1 MAPSGWNTPGLA
13 VNENGDYED
22 RNGTI
27 VDCKTKENTR
37 TTIKPTTTKKYSV
50 ANDPYE
56 QLFTAAFGGDD
67 LSDDMRN
74 YMSAMYATTPSTASK
89 SNSGRS
95 HTSSVV
101 GKLIEDHRVITELA
115 KEQGEIIQEV
125 VSDMEI
131 FQKIEENQNLIDDRL
146 NEMEFK
152 IKETEFKIKEVHE
165 NFENSMMD
173 IDARLEYLESKE
185 NV

>member
-74 YMSAMYATTPSTASK
+74 YMSTMYATTRPTVSSN
-89 SNSGRS
+89 NSGS
-95 HTSSVV
+95 TSYTSSVV
-101 GKLIEDHRVITELA
+101 GKLMEDHKVITELA
-115 KEQGEIIQEV
+115 KEQGEAIQEV

-152 IKETEFKIKEVHE
+152 IKEVVE
-165 NFENSMMD
+165 NFENSMLD

>member
-13 VNENGDYED
+13 VNANGDYED

-27 VDCKTKENTR
+27 VDSTTKENTR
-37 TTIKPTTTKKYSV
+37 TKIKPTTTLKSSRYTTHNNT
-50 ANDPYE
+50 AYE
-56 QLFTAAFGGDD
+56 DLFTAAFGGDD

-74 YMSAMYATTPSTASK
+74 YMSAMYKTTPSTT
-89 SNSGRS
+89 NNTSGS
-95 HTSSVV
+95 GSYTSSVV
-101 GKLIEDHRVITELA
+101 GKLMEDHKVITELA
-115 KEQGEIIQEV
+115 KEQSEAIQEV

-131 FQKIEENQNLIDDRL
+131 IQKLEENQNSIDDRL
-146 NEMEFK
+146 NEMEFR
-152 IKETEFKIKEVHE
+152 IKQVLD

>member
-27 VDCKTKENTR
+27 VDSTTKQNTR
-37 TTIKPTTTKKYSV
+37 TKIKPTNTLKSSSIAYTTHSNT
-50 ANDPYE
+50 AYE
-56 QLFTAAFGGDD
+56 DLFTAAFGGDD

-74 YMSAMYATTPSTASK
+74 YMSAMYKTTPST
-89 SNSGRS
+89 NNNNTSGY
-95 HTSSVV
+95 TSSVV
-101 GKLIEDHRVITELA
+101 GKLIEDHRVITELS

-131 FQKIEENQNLIDDRL
+131 IQKLEENQNSIDDRL

-152 IKETEFKIKEVHE
+152 IKQVLD

>member
-27 VDCKTKENTR
+27 VDSTTKENTR
-37 TTIKPTTTKKYSV
+37 TTIKPTTT
-50 ANDPYE
+50 DPYQE
-56 QLFTAAFGGDD
+56 LFTAAFGGDD

-74 YMSAMYATTPSTASK
+74 YMSAMYATTPSVSNN
-89 SNSGRS
+89 NSGS
-95 HTSSVV
+95 TSYTSSVV
-101 GKLIEDHRVITELA
+101 GKLMEDHKVITELA
-115 KEQGEIIQEV
+115 KEQGEAIQEV

-152 IKETEFKIKEVHE
+152 IKEIVE
-165 NFENSMMD
+165 NFENSMLD

>member
-27 VDCKTKENTR
+27 VDSTTKQNTR
-37 TTIKPTTTKKYSV
+37 TKIKPTSISNNT
-50 ANDPYE
+50 AYE
-56 QLFTAAFGGDD
+56 DLFTAAFGGDD

-74 YMSAMYATTPSTASK
+74 YMSAMYKTTPSTAV
-89 SNSGRS
+89 NNTSGS
-95 HTSSVV
+95 ASYTSSVV
-101 GKLIEDHRVITELA
+101 GKLMQDHKVITELS

-131 FQKIEENQNLIDDRL
+131 IQKLEENQNSIDDRL

-152 IKETEFKIKEVHE
+152 FKQVLE

>member
-13 VNENGDYED
+13 VNANGDYED

-27 VDCKTKENTR
+27 VDSTTKENTR
-37 TTIKPTTTKKYSV
+37 TKIKPTTTLKSSRYTTHNNT
-50 ANDPYE
+50 AYE
-56 QLFTAAFGGDD
+56 DLFISAFGGDD

-74 YMSAMYATTPSTASK
+74 YMSAMYKTTPSTT
-89 SNSGRS
+89 NNTSGY
-95 HTSSVV
+95 TSSVV
-101 GKLIEDHRVITELA
+101 GKLIEDHRVITELS

-131 FQKIEENQNLIDDRL
+131 IQKLEENQNSIDDRL
-146 NEMEFK
+146 NEIEFK
-152 IKETEFKIKEVHE
+152 IKQVLVD
-165 NFENSMMD
+165 FENSMMD

>member
-1 MAPSGWNTPGLA
+1 
-13 VNENGDYED
+13 
-22 RNGTI
+22 
-27 VDCKTKENTR
+27 
-37 TTIKPTTTKKYSV
+37 
-50 ANDPYE
+50 
-56 QLFTAAFGGDD
+56 
-67 LSDDMRN
+67 
-74 YMSAMYATTPSTASK
+74 MSTMYATTRPTVSSN
-89 SNSGRS
+89 NSGS
-95 HTSSVV
+95 TSYTSSVV
-101 GKLIEDHRVITELA
+101 GKLMEDHKVITELA
-115 KEQGEIIQEV
+115 KEQGEAIQEV

>member
-27 VDCKTKENTR
+27 VDSKTKENTR
-37 TTIKPTTTKKYSV
+37 TTIKPTTT
-50 ANDPYE
+50 DPYQE
-56 QLFTAAFGGDD
+56 LFTAAFGGDD

-74 YMSAMYATTPSTASK
+74 YMSTMYATTRPTVSSN
-89 SNSGRS
+89 NSGS
-95 HTSSVV
+95 TSYTSSVV
-101 GKLIEDHRVITELA
+101 GKLMEDHKVITELA
-115 KEQGEIIQEV
+115 KEQGEAIQEV

-152 IKETEFKIKEVHE
+152 IKEVLE

>member
-27 VDCKTKENTR
+27 VDSKTKENTR
-37 TTIKPTTTKKYSV
+37 TTIKPTTT
-50 ANDPYE
+50 DPYQE
-56 QLFTAAFGGDD
+56 LFTAAFGGDD
-67 LSDDMRN
+67 LSDDIRN
-74 YMSAMYATTPSTASK
+74 YMSTMYATTRPTVSSN
-89 SNSGRS
+89 NSGS
-95 HTSSVV
+95 TSYTSSVV
-101 GKLIEDHRVITELA
+101 GKLMEDHKVITELA
-115 KEQGEIIQEV
+115 KEQGEAIQEV

-152 IKETEFKIKEVHE
+152 IKEVVE
-165 NFENSMMD
+165 NFENSMLD

>member
-27 VDCKTKENTR
+27 VDSKTKENTR
-37 TTIKPTTTKKYSV
+37 TTIKPTTT
-50 ANDPYE
+50 DPYQE
-56 QLFTAAFGGDD
+56 LFTAAFGGDD

-74 YMSAMYATTPSTASK
+74 YMSTMYATTRPTVSSN
-89 SNSGRS
+89 NSGS
-95 HTSSVV
+95 TSYTSSVV
-101 GKLIEDHRVITELA
+101 GKLMEDHKVITELA
-115 KEQGEIIQEV
+115 KEQGEAIQEV

-152 IKETEFKIKEVHE
+152 IKEVVE
-165 NFENSMMD
+165 NFENSMLD

>member
-1 MAPSGWNTPGLA
+1 
-13 VNENGDYED
+13 
-22 RNGTI
+22 
-27 VDCKTKENTR
+27 
-37 TTIKPTTTKKYSV
+37 
-50 ANDPYE
+50 
-56 QLFTAAFGGDD
+56 
-67 LSDDMRN
+67 
-74 YMSAMYATTPSTASK
+74 MSAMYATTPSTASK

-152 IKETEFKIKEVHE
+152 IKETEFKIKEVLE

>member
-1 MAPSGWNTPGLA
+1 MAPSGWNRPGLS

-22 RNGTI
+22 SNGTI
-27 VDCKTKENTR
+27 VDYTTKENTR
-37 TTIKPTTTKKYSV
+37 TKIKPTSSTAYQ
-50 ANDPYE
+50 D
-56 QLFTAAFGGDD
+56 LFTAAFGGDD

-74 YMSAMYATTPSTASK
+74 YMSAMYKTTPSTSIN
-89 SNSGRS
+89 NSVS
-95 HTSSVV
+95 TTHTSSVV
-101 GKLIEDHRVITELA
+101 GKLIEDHRVITELS

-152 IKETEFKIKEVHE
+152 IKEVLE
-165 NFENSMMD
+165 NFENTMMD
-173 IDARLEYLESKE
+173 IDARLEYLESEE